1 MAGIT
6 SVKTYIETT
15 VKSKVTVTG
24 SETNPTDEQ
33 KSGGIFT
40 LIIEDAGRYEMRSAG
55 WAQSFHAVTAYL
67 LGSKANML
75 QTYKTLGGVPES
87 ICAALCKDETLGGAC
102 DTFGSVSYTN
112 TTINLAGVD
121 YVGYKITVNEIKL
134 ARTL

>member
-6 SVKTYIETT
+6 SVKTQIETV

-40 LIIEDAGRYEMRSAG
+40 LIIEESGRYEMRSSG
-55 WAQSFHAVTAYL
+55 WAQSFHAVSVYL
-67 LGSKANML
+67 LGSRANML
-75 QTYKTLGGVPES
+75 NTYKQLGGIPES
-87 ICAALCKDETLGGAC
+87 ICEALCKDETIGGTC
-102 DTFGSVSYTN
+102 DTFGNVIYAN
-112 TTINLAGVD
+112 TTLSLAGAD

>member
-6 SVKTYIETT
+6 TVKTNIETLIKT
-15 VKSKVTVTG
+15 KVTVTG

-33 KSGGIFT
+33 KSGGIF
-40 LIIEDAGRYEMRSAG
+40 LLVIEETGRYEGRSAG
-55 WAQSFHAVTAYL
+55 WAQSFSAVSAYL
-67 LGSKANML
+67 LGSKMNML

-87 ICAALCKDETLGGAC
+87 ICSAILADETLSGAC
-102 DTFGSVSYTN
+102 DTLGSVSYTN